1 MNASLLLLAQQL
13 PQQST
18 MPQFDGT
25 FWPMLGS
32 RIIHI
37 LGAIVLVG
45 GLFYLRFIISPVDTP
60 PGTAPVDQLFGGRRA
75 TWAKWV
81 GIATALLLVTGFYNY
96 IMIIKQNERM
106 ASSYHMVAG
115 MKMLLAIV
123 VFLLA
128 ALLAGRTA
136 VADAMRQKWRTWLT
150 LCLVLGIVT
159 VAVGSFLRTYPR
171 TKKGA
176 TAEPP
181 QLIAPANSP
190 TQ

>member
-1 MNASLLLLAQQL
+1 
-13 PQQST
+13 

-25 FWPMLGS
+25 FWLMLLS
-32 RIIHI
+32 RILHI
-37 LGAIVLVG
+37 LGAVVLVG
-45 GLFYLRFIISPVDTP
+45 GLFYIRSVVSPVDAP

-81 GIATALLLVTGFYNY
+81 GIATALLLITGLYNY
-96 IMIIKQNERM
+96 VMIIKQNERL

-115 MKMLLAIV
+115 MKMLLAAV

-128 ALLAGRTA
+128 AFLAGRTA

-150 LCLVLGIVT
+150 LCLLLGIIT
-159 VAVGSFLRTYPR
+159 VAMGSFLRTYPR

-176 TAEPP
+176 IAQPP
-181 QLIAPANSP
+181 QLIAPANSQP
-190 TQ
+190 Q